1 MDCTDSFLNKS
12 EQTFSSTSND
22 VLLTAS
28 NHSLSQTATSAATD
42 EQTTSYSQHHS
53 VKPLS
58 SLERYP
64 SNSSVSTL
72 SGSTKNATTQCSSQT
87 AVPFVANSA
96 SISSP
101 SRSHTSQYVESLKS
115 YYSSRTIPV
124 YDKELTQIIFKAK
137 SFINL
142 VLILK
147 NGAETDCK
155 IDGYK
160 HETILNR
167 MRGNVDVIM
176 EKKTPLDV
184 CDFGRCKD
192 GSKARSVLV
201 EGAPGV
207 GKTTFVLKLCK
218 QWANGEILKE
228 WQVVVLAK
236 LRDRR
241 VRKATS
247 LNEIFILHD
256 RHDEA
261 VNELINLNGKGL
273 LLILDGYDELT
284 ETQRNFDSVVQRL
297 LRRELLPLA
306 TLVVTSRPHSTI
318 TLDSDFLQSVDQHVE
333 VLGFTAENIE
343 EYILSACGDKSK
355 LVEDFKLYL
364 SSHPFSSSLMY
375 NPLQCAILT
384 NLYCYHWEHGKE
396 SFAPKTITQFY
407 TDLVHT
413 LLLRYLE
420 SHESHGKK
428 RNWKIK
434 KIPDD
439 LPDDVKLSFNEV
451 TKLAAEGIKE
461 RRYVFDEDDDNVP
474 SETLGLMVGEEE
486 VTPGIGQSVS
496 YTFLH
501 LTLQEY
507 LAAVYFSQE
516 CNSAKELMQ
525 LLTQRSTFSLE
536 EFLEHYGRATSDV
549 QTHWPVDLFLAGR
562 TSFND
567 VNPALFNR
575 EFITLAAVPLTS
587 RLFDRD
593 IDEAPVTMVRE
604 SLLHIL
610 YETQNLALIQST
622 LTTRFKYLAVSEC
635 STALDQFVSGYC
647 IASSNSKWRV
657 YIFYG
662 EDVSHLVLGLKS
674 AKEKENIQS
683 LVIHSSNIKVSDI
696 LLQLQ
701 PYAAMLT
708 ELVLYYKIVDGK
720 QLSIQQDI
728 LSLYPK
734 LSVLK
739 IVSTGTLENI
749 LGLVYLSPFA
759 FDMEQSLHTLILEEL
774 ALNEEDYTFLQAKCS
789 RLKKLML
796 NRCSVFKNNRLES
809 FSIMMLTTPNE
820 KSMRIRG
827 NVVLKLLEF
836 GSHSEILT
844 ELFITV
850 TESTDMLE
858 FEISQY
864 PMLTTLEID
873 GHPIN
878 CGQFNTYYFLR
889 NNLCLSLQFGSQT
902 SNLQYLSLVN
912 CLLDLD
918 TLVHFLQSPYCKLSK
933 LILHKCTMTKSAKQL
948 TPVAN
953 NTLQYLVITSYCRI
967 IEQIFAQV
975 HPFLQLE
982 SLFLCISD
990 TESNTLE
997 NIQLICSHQN
1007 NLRTLSLIEYTL
1019 SYELASTLVTS
1030 LQSPNCKL
1038 CELTLTDCHVYS
1050 PPKIYLSARLIKLT
1064 LLPDGKVHGYIAGN
1078 CGDLNQFKR
1087 LLCIQLSELTLHLK
1101 EFEYSEETL
1110 SDDLMYSLKP
1120 KSCSINYLKERIV
1133 ENFMHYMQ
1141 NLEAMEVGVYTGP
1154 FCRSE
1159 FTYLP
1164 LSICRFFSSR
1174 KNHLL
1179 TLVLSKCELN
1189 IDAVYLL
1196 IISLQSPCC
1205 RIKNLT
1211 LKDCTISNASP
1222 LQHFSSENSTLENL
1236 YVDNSWELFDKVISK
1251 VHPCTKLTD
1260 LNLNLI
1266 TEEVKSLTEVL
1277 SCYCPVLKSLKIC
1290 KYIFQDSCFLSKS
1303 IHENLQELSLVNCTL
1318 STLALIQYLQSSNC
1332 RLCNLTLEDCLTE
1345 TNAML
1350 ESTTAKN
1357 IVLKHLVISCSKR
1370 IVPKELEHLIM
1381 KGLLQWILTSCFG
1394 LETLVLL
1401 NPDCKS
1407 FPLSYLIP
1415 KLIETQGNSFQSL
1428 VLSQF
1433 KLSSEF
1439 NRSFI
1444 HSLQSLHCK
1453 LNKLALYN
1461 CELPSPDHIHLIK
1474 AIMNSNTIQHL
1485 LFICCYIE
1493 TLLFEAITECL
1504 KHNKTIKE
1512 LVVSNTKGDTKYR
1525 RDFLITEAQFKLLL
1539 EGVNGSVVEK
1549 LWLNQYCSAWLC
1561 TDHLLSRNVK
1571 IEYYGNDFEEKFS
1584 HYWLHCSAITNR

>member
-1 MDCTDSFLNKS
+1 M
-12 EQTFSSTSND
+12 
-22 VLLTAS
+22 
-28 NHSLSQTATSAATD
+28 
-42 EQTTSYSQHHS
+42 
-53 VKPLS
+53 
-58 SLERYP
+58 
-64 SNSSVSTL
+64 
-72 SGSTKNATTQCSSQT
+72 
-87 AVPFVANSA
+87 
-96 SISSP
+96 
-101 SRSHTSQYVESLKS
+101 
-115 YYSSRTIPV
+115 
-124 YDKELTQIIFKAK
+124 
-137 SFINL
+137 
-142 VLILK
+142 
-147 NGAETDCK
+147 
-155 IDGYK
+155 
-160 HETILNR
+160 
-167 MRGNVDVIM
+167 
-176 EKKTPLDV
+176 
-184 CDFGRCKD
+184 
-192 GSKARSVLV
+192 
-201 EGAPGV
+201 
-207 GKTTFVLKLCK
+207 
-218 QWANGEILKE
+218 
-228 WQVVVLAK
+228 
-236 LRDRR
+236 
-241 VRKATS
+241 
-247 LNEIFILHD
+247 
-256 RHDEA
+256 
-261 VNELINLNGKGL
+261 
-273 LLILDGYDELT
+273 LILDGYDELT
-284 ETQRNFDSVVQRL
+284 ETQRNFDSVIQRL

-318 TLDSDFLQSVDQHVE
+318 TLDSDFHQSVDQHVE

-343 EYILSACGDKSK
+343 EYILSACGDKPK

-364 SSHPFSSSLMY
+364 SFHPFSSSLMY

-384 NLYCYHWEHGKE
+384 NLYRYHWERGKE

-413 LLLRYLE
+413 FLLRYLE
-420 SHESHGKK
+420 SHPIHGKK

-439 LPDDVKLSFNEV
+439 LPDDVKVSFNEV
-451 TKLAAEGIKE
+451 TKLAAEGIRK
-461 RRYVFDEDDDNVP
+461 RRYVFDEDEDNVP

-507 LAAVYFSQE
+507 LAAVNFSQE
-516 CNSAKELMQ
+516 CNSSIELVQ
-525 LLTQRSTFSLE
+525 LLTKNDTFSLE

-549 QTHWPVDLFLAGR
+549 QTHWPVALFLAGR
-562 TSFND
+562 TSFIG

-575 EFITLAAVPLTS
+575 EFTTLDAVPLAS

-593 IDEAPVTMVRE
+593 IDEAPVTIVRE

-622 LTTRFKYLAVSEC
+622 LTTRFKYLALSEC

-662 EDVSHLVLGLKS
+662 KDVSHLVLGLKS
-674 AKEKENIQS
+674 ASKKENIQS
-683 LVIHSSNIKVSDI
+683 LIIDSSNLRVSDI

-708 ELVLYYKIVDGK
+708 ELVLNCRIVDGK

-728 LSLYPK
+728 LSLYPS

-739 IVSTGTLENI
+739 IVAIGTIENI

-759 FDMEQSLHTLILEEL
+759 FDIEQSLHTLILGNL
-774 ALNEEDYTFLQAKCS
+774 AISEEDYTFLQAKCC
-789 RLKKLML
+789 RLKKLTL
-796 NRCSVFKNNRLES
+796 NRCSVFKNNHLVS
-809 FSIMMLTTPNE
+809 FSIVMLTTPNE

-827 NVVLKLLEF
+827 NAVLMELR
-836 GSHSEILT
+836 SHSEILT

-864 PMLTTLEID
+864 PMLKTLEID

-889 NNLCLSLQFGSQT
+889 NNLCLSRKLLQFGSQT
-902 SNLQYLSLVN
+902 SNLRYLSLVN

-918 TLVHFLQSPYCKLSK
+918 TLVHFLQSPYCKLCK
-933 LILHKCTMTKSAKQL
+933 LILHNCTMTKSAKQL

-990 TESNTLE
+990 RESNTLE
-997 NIQLICSHQN
+997 NLQLICSDQN
-1007 NLRTLSLIEYTL
+1007 NLRTLSLIEYKL

-1050 PPKIYLSARLIKLT
+1050 PQKICLSARLIKLT

-1120 KSCSINYLKERIV
+1120 ESWSSNYVKERIV
-1133 ENFMHYMQ
+1133 ENFMQ

-1154 FCRSE
+1154 FCSSK

-1164 LSICRFFSSR
+1164 LSICRFFSR

-1179 TLVLSKCELN
+1179 TLVLSKRELS

-1196 IISLQSPCC
+1196 ITSLQSPCC

-1222 LQHFSSENSTLENL
+1222 LQRFSSENSTLENL
-1236 YVDNSWELFDKVISK
+1236 YVDNSWELFHKVISK
-1251 VHPCTKLTD
+1251 VHPCTNLTD
-1260 LNLNLI
+1260 LNLSLI
-1266 TEEVKSLTEVL
+1266 TEEGKSLTEVL
-1277 SCYCPVLKSLKIC
+1277 SYYCPVLKSLKIC

-1318 STLALIQYLQSSNC
+1318 STLSLIQYLQSPNC

-1345 TNAML
+1345 TNAVL

-1357 IVLKHLVISCSKR
+1357 IVLKHLVISCGT
-1370 IVPKELEHLIM
+1370 KELEQLIM
-1381 KGLLQWILTSCFG
+1381 KGLLEWILTSCLG
-1394 LETLVLL
+1394 LETLVLFS
-1401 NPDCKS
+1401 PDCKS

-1415 KLIETQGNSFQSL
+1415 KLIETQGNSLQSL
-1428 VLSQF
+1428 VLSQC

-1439 NRSFI
+1439 ISSFV

-1485 LFICCYIE
+1485 LFICRYIE

-1512 LVVSNTKGDTKYR
+1512 LGVSNTKEGVTQYR

-1549 LWLNQYCSAWLC
+1549 LWLNQYCSAWL
-1561 TDHLLSRNVK
+1561 LLSRNVK
-1571 IEYYGNDFEEKFS
+1571 IEYYENDFEEKFS